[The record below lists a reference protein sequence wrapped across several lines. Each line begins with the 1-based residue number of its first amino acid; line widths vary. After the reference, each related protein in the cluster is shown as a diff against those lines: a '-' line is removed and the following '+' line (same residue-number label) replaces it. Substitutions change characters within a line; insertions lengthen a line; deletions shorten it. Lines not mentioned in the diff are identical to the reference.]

1 MNKTYRTVWNPTTGT
16 WVAAAETARARK
28 KSNSTMRSSVTAA
41 VAVMAGFGG
50 GAIAIDA
57 EAQTANGNG
66 ALNLCGGANGAV
78 GHTFGYSAST
88 TNANCAAIGTNNPTY
103 GGRAPSFVLGNGGDL
118 NGASGPGSTGSTASV
133 AGSRD
138 GHLMIYGAN
147 GVHVTGTT
155 DFANTVSMTNNRIQN
170 LAAGTVGTDAVNL
183 NQLNAAIA
191 ATDNQ
196 FVAFSTGPYAAN
208 SAATVGTNNSA
219 TAVGPNASATGTSAV
234 ALGGNTVATA
244 QNAVALG
251 TISRATGAEATAV
264 GVGAAATGAS
274 ATALGRGAAATGNN
288 STALGTYASAVG
300 TGNLA
305 VGGGAAVAQT
315 GRFVPSN
322 MIAIGTG
329 ARAIDGDVTGA
340 NGSIAIGNSATAGGT
355 GSIVIGTNARHSGS
369 SATVLGGEA
378 SAMGGGAGVAVG
390 YGAMASGSSGV
401 SLGTNST
408 ASAASSIALGTNSV
422 ANRANAVSVGSTA
435 QQRQIT
441 NVAVGTEGTDAVNVN
456 QLNAAIAA
464 ADDPYVNVRSGTYAP
479 AVAAQAGNSATAIGA
494 NASAAGTS
502 AVALGGSSMASAD
515 NAVALGTRSEATGI
529 NSIAAG
535 VNSHANANNTV
546 ALGSLSVAG
555 ATNATAVGNGAN
567 ASAINTVAL
576 GQSSVASG
584 ASAIGI
590 GFRANAQ
597 ADNSVALGAGSVA
610 NRINS
615 VSVGNVGSERQIT
628 NLAAGTVGTD
638 AVNLAQLNAAIATVD
653 GNSPY
658 FKANGAGDGSD
669 AASATGAGAVGIGSN
684 AKALA
689 AGGVAIGSSAT
700 AGMAN
705 SIAIGNDVIAAQDG
719 VAIGQ
724 GARAQNANATAIGT
738 KSAAGLNGTALGT
751 NAHAVTDAVAL
762 GVDATAAGGNSVA
775 LGNGSIAASNTVS
788 VGSVGNERK
797 ITNVADGALSNT
809 STDAVNGSQ
818 LFATNTRVG
827 SLEDS
832 LKGGGVIDPD
842 TGESLAVVYDT
853 TAKDKV
859 TLGGGTNGTTLANV
873 KAGVA
878 DTDAVNVSQL
888 KGSGLIGDDGK
899 AIAAVTYDRNANGT
913 PNYGSVTLGDGTNPT
928 QLKHVADAT
937 DDSDA
942 LNLGQLKD
950 SGLVGDDGKGNLTS
964 LAVTYDSATKDTV
977 TLGGGTDGTTLANV
991 KAGVADTDAVNVSQ
1005 LKGSGLIGDDGNA
1018 IAAVTYNRNADGT
1031 PNYNAVTLGGGK
1043 STGPVTLSNVA
1054 AGVAATDAVNVQQ
1067 LQQSVA
1073 NGNPY
1078 IGGRGTGVAAQAT
1091 GLNAIALGLGSVADE
1106 IRTVSVGNSATGLQ
1120 RRITNVQNGE
1130 ADSDAATVGQ
1140 VNDLMGIAST
1150 NTQTAID
1157 NVNTTTK
1164 QAIQDVN
1171 SRLDAIGTLAGTDP
1185 YVQVDGLNDGSDN
1198 AFVRAGT
1205 YGVAIGAEASATGD
1219 TSIAIGAQSG
1229 ASGSGS
1235 VALGAGA
1242 SATGTGAVAFG
1253 SGVATGTSALALGN
1267 GTNASGNNAVAAGFN
1282 ARAAGVNALAFG
1294 NTARA
1299 NAADSMAF
1307 GTSAQVDPLATNS
1320 IAIGRQSSVTGT
1332 ALNSVALGAS
1342 SVADRLNSISV
1353 GSTGQQRQII
1363 YVARGTANTD
1373 AVNVSQLKD
1382 AVAAFG
1388 GNASVGADGSITN
1401 PTYTIGGTTY
1411 RNVGDALNA
1420 LSNLGGGG
1428 TDPLAVTYG
1437 TNGDGSPNFE
1447 VVTLK
1452 GTDGTTLA
1460 NVKAGV
1466 ADKDAVNV
1474 SQLKDSG
1481 LIGDDGKAIAAVTYD
1496 RNADGTPNLGS
1507 VTLGGGTDGTT
1518 LANVK
1523 AGVADKDAVNVSQLK
1538 GSGLIGDDGKAIAAV
1553 TYDRNADGT
1562 PNLGSV
1568 TLGGGTDGTTLANV
1582 KAGVADKDAVNVSQ
1596 LKGSGLIGDDGKSI
1610 AAVTYDRNADGTPN
1624 LGSVTLGGGTDGT
1637 TLANVK
1643 AGVADKDAVNVSQ
1656 LKGSGLIGDDGKS
1669 IAAVTYDRNADGT
1682 PNYGS
1687 VTLGDGTNP
1696 TQLKH
1701 VADAT
1706 DDSDALNL
1714 GQLKNAGLVGD
1725 DGNGNLTSLAV
1736 TYDSATKDT
1745 VTLGGGT
1752 DGTTL
1757 ANVKAGV
1764 ADKDAVNVSQLKGSG
1779 LIGDDGKAI
1788 AAVTYDRNADG
1799 TPNLG
1804 SVTLGGGTDGTTL
1817 ANVKAGVADKDA
1829 VNVSQLKGSG
1839 LIGDDGKAIAAVT
1852 YDRNADGTPNLG
1864 SVTLGGGTDGTT
1876 LANVKAGVADKDAVN
1891 VSQLKGSGLI
1901 GDDGKAIAAVTYDRN
1916 ADGTPNLGSVT
1927 LGGGTDGTTLANVKA
1942 GVADKDAVNVS
1953 QLKDSGLIGGDGKAI
1968 AAVTY
1973 DRNVDGTPNYGSV
1986 TLGDGTNPTQLKHV
2000 ADATD
2005 DSDALNLGQLKDAGL
2020 VGDDGKG
2027 NLTSL
2032 AVVYDSATK
2041 DTVTLGGGTDGTTLA
2056 NVKAG
2061 VADKDAV
2068 NVSQLKGSGLIGDDG
2083 KAIAAVT
2090 YNRNTDGT
2098 PNYNAVTLGA
2108 GKSTGAV
2115 TLSNVAEGVA
2125 GTDAV
2130 NVDQLTAAIKDLDI
2144 GLNPLAVSYDTA
2156 SKDKVTLGGAAGTTL
2171 ANVKAG
2177 VADTDAVNVSQLKDS
2192 GLIGDDGKAI
2202 AAVTYDRSADGT
2214 PNLGSVTLGGGT
2226 DGTTLANVKAGVAD
2240 KDAVNVSQLKGSGL
2254 IGDDGKSIAAVTYD
2268 RNADGTPNLGSVTLG
2283 GGTDGTTL
2291 ANVKAGVADKDAVN
2305 VSQLKGSGLIGDDGK
2320 AIAAVTYDRNADGT
2334 PNYGSVTL
2342 GDGTNP
2348 TQLKHVADATDDSDA
2363 LNLGQL
2369 KNAGLVGDDGN
2380 GNLTSLAVTYDSAT
2394 KDTVTLGGGTDGTTL
2409 ANVKAGVADKDA
2421 VNVSQLKDSGLIG
2434 GDGKAIAAVTY
2445 DRNADGT
2452 PNYGSVTLGD
2462 GTNPTQLKHVADA
2475 TDDNDALN
2483 LGQLKNAGLVGDD
2496 GNGNLTSLAV
2506 TYDSATKDT
2515 VTLGGGTNGTTL
2527 ANVKAG
2533 VADKDA
2539 VNVSQLK
2546 GSGLIGDDG
2555 QAIAAVT
2562 YNRNA
2567 DGTPNYDAVT
2577 LGGGKSAGPVTLS
2590 NVADG
2595 VDRHDAVNLGQLQD
2609 SGLVAPVDPTNPGA
2623 GLTSL
2628 AVTYG
2633 KNADG
2638 SANFDEV
2645 KLMGTNGTTLANVK
2659 AGVADT
2665 DAVNVS
2671 QLKRSGLIGDDGQAI
2686 AAVTYNRNADG
2697 TPNYDAVTLG
2707 GGKSAGPVTLS
2718 NVADGVDRHDAVNLG
2733 QLQDSGLV
2741 APVDPTNPGAGLMSL
2756 AVTYGTNDDGS
2767 ANFDEVKLRGADGTT
2782 LTNVKAGAVNTAST
2796 DAVNGSQLYGVSK
2809 SVADSLGGGST
2820 VDANGNVTA
2829 PTYSLTDPANVA
2841 AKADYRNVGDALD
2854 NLDGR
2859 VATNTKNITVINNQL
2874 ADSGLV
2880 DPVTGQSIAAVTYD
2894 RNADGTPN
2902 YSAVTL
2908 GGGKSAGPVQLKNV
2922 AAGTDDTDAVNVA
2935 QLKSA
2940 GLVAPVDPTNPG
2952 SGLTSLAVT
2961 YSTNDDESA
2970 NFDEVKLKGTNGTT
2984 LTNVAAGAVNAT
2996 STDAING
3003 SQLHGTAQSVADT
3016 IGGGT
3021 TVDADGTLANTAI
3034 EVKGQKY
3041 STVAEAV
3048 QAAAA
3053 YGATDSLAVR
3063 YDLNSDGTPN
3073 FGSVTLGGSGAAP
3086 VRLTNVADGTSQYD
3100 AVNYGQLSALNDKIG
3115 NLDDRVGGL
3124 ELRPGTP
3131 GDGNGG
3137 GTGTNPYFGAT
3148 DQTAGGSSAA
3158 NPGTGTGNVAAGSGS
3173 SIGTGV
3179 NDGTA
3184 IGSGSTVAAGGGTAI
3199 GAGSAAKG
3207 ENATAIGQGSNA
3219 TGSGSVAIGSGSVA
3233 NEANTVSFG
3242 NGTDTGNRRIVNIAD
3257 GVGANDAATKGQL
3270 DRAVGGLGSQIN
3282 DVSKN
3287 AYSGIAAAT
3296 ALTMIPGVDP
3306 GKTLSFGV
3314 GGATYKGYQ
3323 AVAFGGEARITQNLK
3338 MKAGVGLSSG
3348 GNTVGVGAS
3357 YQW

>member
-1 MNKTYRTVWNPTTGT
+1 M
-16 WVAAAETARARK
+16 
-28 KSNSTMRSSVTAA
+28 
-41 VAVMAGFGG
+41 
-50 GAIAIDA
+50 
-57 EAQTANGNG
+57 
-66 ALNLCGGANGAV
+66 
-78 GHTFGYSAST
+78 
-88 TNANCAAIGTNNPTY
+88 
-103 GGRAPSFVLGNGGDL
+103 
-118 NGASGPGSTGSTASV
+118 GS
-133 AGSRD
+133 
-138 GHLMIYGAN
+138 
-147 GVHVTGTT
+147 
-155 DFANTVSMTNNRIQN
+155 
-170 LAAGTVGTDAVNL
+170 
-183 NQLNAAIA
+183 
-191 ATDNQ
+191 
-196 FVAFSTGPYAAN
+196 
-208 SAATVGTNNSA
+208 
-219 TAVGPNASATGTSAV
+219 
-234 ALGGNTVATA
+234 
-244 QNAVALG
+244 
-251 TISRATGAEATAV
+251 
-264 GVGAAATGAS
+264 
-274 ATALGRGAAATGNN
+274 
-288 STALGTYASAVG
+288 
-300 TGNLA
+300 
-305 VGGGAAVAQT
+305 
-315 GRFVPSN
+315 
-322 MIAIGTG
+322 
-329 ARAIDGDVTGA
+329 
-340 NGSIAIGNSATAGGT
+340 
-355 GSIVIGTNARHSGS
+355 
-369 SATVLGGEA
+369 
-378 SAMGGGAGVAVG
+378 
-390 YGAMASGSSGV
+390 
-401 SLGTNST
+401 
-408 ASAASSIALGTNSV
+408 
-422 ANRANAVSVGSTA
+422 
-435 QQRQIT
+435 
-441 NVAVGTEGTDAVNVN
+441 
-456 QLNAAIAA
+456 
-464 ADDPYVNVRSGTYAP
+464 
-479 AVAAQAGNSATAIGA
+479 
-494 NASAAGTS
+494 
-502 AVALGGSSMASAD
+502 
-515 NAVALGTRSEATGI
+515 
-529 NSIAAG
+529 
-535 VNSHANANNTV
+535 
-546 ALGSLSVAG
+546 
-555 ATNATAVGNGAN
+555 
-567 ASAINTVAL
+567 
-576 GQSSVASG
+576 
-584 ASAIGI
+584 
-590 GFRANAQ
+590 
-597 ADNSVALGAGSVA
+597 
-610 NRINS
+610 
-615 VSVGNVGSERQIT
+615 
-628 NLAAGTVGTD
+628 
-638 AVNLAQLNAAIATVD
+638 
-653 GNSPY
+653 
-658 FKANGAGDGSD
+658 
-669 AASATGAGAVGIGSN
+669 
-684 AKALA
+684 
-689 AGGVAIGSSAT
+689 
-700 AGMAN
+700 
-705 SIAIGNDVIAAQDG
+705 
-719 VAIGQ
+719 
-724 GARAQNANATAIGT
+724 
-738 KSAAGLNGTALGT
+738 
-751 NAHAVTDAVAL
+751 
-762 GVDATAAGGNSVA
+762 
-775 LGNGSIAASNTVS
+775 GSIAASNTVS

-797 ITNVADGALSNT
+797 ITNVAAGTDRQ
-809 STDAVNGSQ
+809 DAVNLGQ
-818 LFATNTRVG
+818 LQ
-827 SLEDS
+827 
-832 LKGGGVIDPD
+832 D
-842 TGESLAVVYDT
+842 TGLVAPVDPTNPGAGLTSLAVTY
-853 TAKDKV
+853 
-859 TLGGGTNGTTLANV
+859 GTNADGSANFDEVKLKGANGTTLSNV

-899 AIAAVTYDRNANGT
+899 TIAAVTYDRNA
-913 PNYGSVTLGDGTNPT
+913 DGT
-928 QLKHVADAT
+928 A
-937 DDSDA
+937 
-942 LNLGQLKD
+942 
-950 SGLVGDDGKGNLTS
+950 
-964 LAVTYDSATKDTV
+964 
-977 TLGGGTDGTTLANV
+977 
-991 KAGVADTDAVNVSQ
+991 
-1005 LKGSGLIGDDGNA
+1005 
-1018 IAAVTYNRNADGT
+1018 
-1031 PNYNAVTLGGGK
+1031 NYNAVTLGGGK
-1043 STGPVTLSNVA
+1043 SAGPVTLSNVA

-1130 ADSDAATVGQ
+1130 ADSDAATLGQ
-1140 VNDLMGIAST
+1140 VNDLLGVSST
-1150 NTQTAID
+1150 TTQAAID

-1185 YVQVDGLNDGSDN
+1185 YVQVDGQNDGSDN
-1198 AFVRAGT
+1198 AFVRPGT
-1205 YGVAIGAEASATGD
+1205 FGVAIGAEASATGD
-1219 TSIAIGAQSG
+1219 TAIAIGAQSI
-1229 ASGSGS
+1229 ATGSGA

-1242 SATGTGAVAFG
+1242 SAAGTGAVALG
-1253 SGVATGTSALALGN
+1253 HGVATGTNALALGN
-1267 GTNASGNNAVAAGFN
+1267 GTVASGNNAIAEGFN
-1282 ARAAGVNALAFG
+1282 ARAAGVNGLALG

-1299 NAADSMAF
+1299 NAADSLAF
-1307 GTSAQVDPLATNS
+1307 GTTAQVDPLATNS
-1320 IAIGRQSSVTGT
+1320 IAIGRQANVTST

-1342 SVADRLNSISV
+1342 SVADRLNSVSV

-1373 AVNVSQLKD
+1373 AVNVSQLKE

-1388 GNASVGADGSITN
+1388 GNASVDANGAIVN

-1437 TNGDGSPNFE
+1437 TNEDGTPNFA

-1452 GTDGTTLA
+1452 GTDGTTLS

-1466 ADKDAVNV
+1466 ADTDAVNV

-1507 VTLGGGTDGTT
+1507 VTLAGGTDGTT
-1518 LANVK
+1518 LSNVKAGVADKDAVNVSQLKDSGLIGGDGKAIAAVTYDRNADGTPNLGSVTLAGGTDGTTLSNVK

-1568 TLGGGTDGTTLANV
+1568 TLAGGTDGTILSNV

-1596 LKGSGLIGDDGKSI
+1596 LKGSGLIGDDG
-1610 AAVTYDRNADGTPN
+1610 
-1624 LGSVTLGGGTDGT
+1624 
-1637 TLANVK
+1637 
-1643 AGVADKDAVNVSQ
+1643 
-1656 LKGSGLIGDDGKS
+1656 
-1669 IAAVTYDRNADGT
+1669 
-1682 PNYGS
+1682 
-1687 VTLGDGTNP
+1687 
-1696 TQLKH
+1696 H
-1701 VADAT
+1701 
-1706 DDSDALNL
+1706 
-1714 GQLKNAGLVGD
+1714 
-1725 DGNGNLTSLAV
+1725 
-1736 TYDSATKDT
+1736 
-1745 VTLGGGT
+1745 
-1752 DGTTL
+1752 
-1757 ANVKAGV
+1757 
-1764 ADKDAVNVSQLKGSG
+1764 
-1779 LIGDDGKAI
+1779 
-1788 AAVTYDRNADG
+1788 
-1799 TPNLG
+1799 
-1804 SVTLGGGTDGTTL
+1804 
-1817 ANVKAGVADKDA
+1817 
-1829 VNVSQLKGSG
+1829 
-1839 LIGDDGKAIAAVT
+1839 
-1852 YDRNADGTPNLG
+1852 
-1864 SVTLGGGTDGTT
+1864 
-1876 LANVKAGVADKDAVN
+1876 
-1891 VSQLKGSGLI
+1891 
-1901 GDDGKAIAAVTYDRN
+1901 
-1916 ADGTPNLGSVT
+1916 
-1927 LGGGTDGTTLANVKA
+1927 
-1942 GVADKDAVNVS
+1942 
-1953 QLKDSGLIGGDGKAI
+1953 
-1968 AAVTY
+1968 
-1973 DRNVDGTPNYGSV
+1973 
-1986 TLGDGTNPTQLKHV
+1986 
-2000 ADATD
+2000 
-2005 DSDALNLGQLKDAGL
+2005 
-2020 VGDDGKG
+2020 
-2027 NLTSL
+2027 
-2032 AVVYDSATK
+2032 
-2041 DTVTLGGGTDGTTLA
+2041 
-2056 NVKAG
+2056 
-2061 VADKDAV
+2061 
-2068 NVSQLKGSGLIGDDG
+2068 
-2083 KAIAAVT
+2083 AIAAVT

-2144 GLNPLAVSYDTA
+2144 GVNPLAVSYDTV
-2156 SKDKVTLGGAAGTTL
+2156 SKDKITLAGGTDGTTL

-2202 AAVTYDRSADGT
+2202 AAVTYDRNADGT
-2214 PNLGSVTLGGGT
+2214 PNLGSVTLGGGTEGTTLANVKAGVADKDAVNVSQLKGSGLIGDDGKSIAAVTYDRNTDGTPNFGSVTLGGGT

-2254 IGDDGKSIAAVTYD
+2254 IGDDGKAIAAVTYDRNTDGTPNYGSVTLGDGTNPTQLKHVANATDDSDALNLGQLKNSGLVGDDGNGNLTSLAVVYDSATKDTVTLGGGTEGTTLANVKAGVADKDAVNVSQLKGSGLIGDDGKSIAAVTYD
-2268 RNADGTPNLGSVTLG
+2268 RNTDGTPNYGSVTLGDGTNPTQLKHVANGTDRQDAVNLGQLQDSGLVAPINPTNPGAGLTSLAVTYGTNTDGSANFDEVKLKGTNGTTLANVKAGVADKDAVNVSQLKGSGLIGDDGKSIAAVTYDRNTDGTPNFGSVTLGDGTNPTQLKHVANATDDSDALNLGQLKSSGLVGDDGNGNLTSLAVTYDSATKDTVTLG

-2291 ANVKAGVADKDAVN
+2291 ANVKAGVDDKDAVNVSQLKGSGLIGDDGKAIAAVTYDRNADGTPNYGSVTLGDGTNPTQLKHVANGTDRQDAVNLGQLQDSGLVAPVDPTNPGAGLASLAVTYSKNADDTANFDEVKLKGTDGTTLANVKAGVADRDAVN

-2348 TQLKHVADATDDSDA
+2348 TQLKHVADATDDGDA

-2394 KDTVTLGGGTDGTTL
+2394 KDKITLGGGTDGTTL
-2409 ANVKAGVADKDA
+2409 
-2421 VNVSQLKDSGLIG
+2421 S
-2434 GDGKAIAAVTY
+2434 
-2445 DRNADGT
+2445 
-2452 PNYGSVTLGD
+2452 
-2462 GTNPTQLKHVADA
+2462 
-2475 TDDNDALN
+2475 
-2483 LGQLKNAGLVGDD
+2483 
-2496 GNGNLTSLAV
+2496 
-2506 TYDSATKDT
+2506 
-2515 VTLGGGTNGTTL
+2515 
-2527 ANVKAG
+2527 NVKAG

-2562 YNRNA
+2562 YNRNT
-2567 DGTPNYDAVT
+2567 DGTPNYNAVT
-2577 LGGGKSAGPVTLS
+2577 LGGGKSTGPVTLS

-2623 GLTSL
+2623 GLTTL

-2633 KNADG
+2633 TNADG

-2645 KLMGTNGTTLANVK
+2645 KLKGTNGTTLANVK

-2671 QLKRSGLIGDDGQAI
+2671 QLKGSGLIGDDGKSI
-2686 AAVTYNRNADG
+2686 AAVTYDRNTDG
-2697 TPNYDAVTLG
+2697 TPNYNAVTLG

-2718 NVADGVDRHDAVNLG
+2718 NVADGVDRHDAVNVG
-2733 QLQDSGLV
+2733 QLKDSGLV

-2767 ANFDEVKLRGADGTT
+2767 ANLDEVKLKGANGTT

-2829 PTYSLTDPANVA
+2829 PTYSLTDPTDGT

-2859 VATNTKNITVINNQL
+2859 VATNTKNITLINNQL

-2902 YSAVTL
+2902 YNAVTL
-2908 GGGKSAGPVQLKNV
+2908 GGGKSAGPVQVKNV

-2984 LTNVAAGAVNAT
+2984 ITNVAAGAVNST

-3021 TVDADGTLANTAI
+3021 TVGADGTLGNTAI
-3034 EVKGQKY
+3034 EVNGQKY

-3063 YDLNSDGTPN
+3063 YDLNRDGTPN

-3148 DQTAGGSSAA
+3148 DLTAGGSSAA
-3158 NPGTGTGNVAAGSGS
+3158 NPGTGTGNVAAGSGA

-3179 NDGTA
+3179 NNGTV
-3184 IGSGSTVAAGGGTAI
+3184 IGSGSTVGSSGGTAI
-3199 GAGSAAKG
+3199 GAGSAANG

-3282 DVSKN
+3282 DLSKN

>member
-1 MNKTYRTVWNPTTGT
+1 M
-16 WVAAAETARARK
+16 
-28 KSNSTMRSSVTAA
+28 
-41 VAVMAGFGG
+41 
-50 GAIAIDA
+50 
-57 EAQTANGNG
+57 
-66 ALNLCGGANGAV
+66 
-78 GHTFGYSAST
+78 
-88 TNANCAAIGTNNPTY
+88 
-103 GGRAPSFVLGNGGDL
+103 
-118 NGASGPGSTGSTASV
+118 
-133 AGSRD
+133 
-138 GHLMIYGAN
+138 
-147 GVHVTGTT
+147 
-155 DFANTVSMTNNRIQN
+155 
-170 LAAGTVGTDAVNL
+170 
-183 NQLNAAIA
+183 
-191 ATDNQ
+191 
-196 FVAFSTGPYAAN
+196 
-208 SAATVGTNNSA
+208 
-219 TAVGPNASATGTSAV
+219 
-234 ALGGNTVATA
+234 
-244 QNAVALG
+244 
-251 TISRATGAEATAV
+251 
-264 GVGAAATGAS
+264 
-274 ATALGRGAAATGNN
+274 
-288 STALGTYASAVG
+288 
-300 TGNLA
+300 
-305 VGGGAAVAQT
+305 
-315 GRFVPSN
+315 
-322 MIAIGTG
+322 
-329 ARAIDGDVTGA
+329 
-340 NGSIAIGNSATAGGT
+340 
-355 GSIVIGTNARHSGS
+355 
-369 SATVLGGEA
+369 
-378 SAMGGGAGVAVG
+378 
-390 YGAMASGSSGV
+390 
-401 SLGTNST
+401 
-408 ASAASSIALGTNSV
+408 
-422 ANRANAVSVGSTA
+422 
-435 QQRQIT
+435 
-441 NVAVGTEGTDAVNVN
+441 
-456 QLNAAIAA
+456 
-464 ADDPYVNVRSGTYAP
+464 
-479 AVAAQAGNSATAIGA
+479 
-494 NASAAGTS
+494 
-502 AVALGGSSMASAD
+502 
-515 NAVALGTRSEATGI
+515 
-529 NSIAAG
+529 
-535 VNSHANANNTV
+535 NSHANANNTV